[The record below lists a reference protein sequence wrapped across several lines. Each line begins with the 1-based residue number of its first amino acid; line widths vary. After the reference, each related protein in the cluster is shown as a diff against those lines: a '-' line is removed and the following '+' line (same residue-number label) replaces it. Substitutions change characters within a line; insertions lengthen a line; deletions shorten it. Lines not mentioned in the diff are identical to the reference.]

1 MWACRYVGMYVGS
14 YGLRG
19 HVTCGHVGMWVCTG
33 MIIRNIGNGF
43 FFFFLFS
50 VSEKHGYAIFAV
62 SRWGVCMSWRMGQQG
77 IDREFKTP
85 GKTM

>member
-33 MIIRNIGNGF
+33 MTFRNIGIGF
-43 FFFFLFS
+43 FFFLPLFCFRKAWICDICCCFT
-50 VSEKHGYAIFAV
+50 VQY
-62 SRWGVCMSWRMGQQG
+62 SRICTSANA
-77 IDREFKTP
+77 
-85 GKTM
+85 